1 MKGAGVLRIDVL
13 TIFPDL
19 FGPFFETAFVAH
31 ARRQGVLTIAAH
43 DLRDWTRDRHRSVDD
58 APYGGGAGM
67 VMTPEPL
74 VTAIE
79 ALAGPRGPERRTRVV
94 YLTPQG
100 APLTQERLEAFARD
114 EALLFVCGRFEGVDE
129 RVLELAVD
137 EEVSIGDYVLSGGE
151 LPAMVVIE
159 GLVRLLPGVL
169 GNPDSIETESFR
181 GGALLEGPHYT
192 RPPIYRGLSVPE
204 VLRSGDHAAIAAW
217 RRKEAESR
225 TLARRPDLSKAS
237 TGIAGSREGSRDE
250 RDEPEG
256 RGKRREKDPE
266 DGRSRAGADPGKRR
280 NDGR

>member
-1 MKGAGVLRIDVL
+1 VLRIDVL

-19 FGPFFETAFVAH
+19 FGPFLETAFVGH
-31 ARRQGVLTIAAH
+31 ARRQAALEIAAH
-43 DLRDWTRDRHRSVDD
+43 DLRRWTTDRHRSVDD
-58 APYGGGAGM
+58 SPYGGGAGM

-79 ALAGPRGPERRTRVV
+79 ALAGTKGPDRRARVI
-94 YLTPQG
+94 YLSPQG
-100 APLTQERLEAFARD
+100 HPLSQARLEALARD
-114 EALLFVCGRFEGVDE
+114 EALLFVCGRYEGVDE

-137 EEVSIGDYVLSGGE
+137 EEVSVGDYVLSGGE

-192 RPPIYRGLSVPE
+192 RPPIYRDLSVPE

-217 RRKEAESR
+217 RKREAQSR
-225 TLARRPDLSKAS
+225 TQARRPDLLQESPRATESEAK
-237 TGIAGSREGSRDE
+237 
-250 RDEPEG
+250 
-256 RGKRREKDPE
+256 EKPQ
-266 DGRSRAGADPGKRR
+266 
-280 NDGR
+280 